1 MGNRTSVLESRHVDL
16 GAGLADWNDMS
27 VAWTYATSNDEE
39 HAAVREA
46 AGLIDLSALRK
57 VHIKGPDAEA
67 AADYLVPRDMKALE
81 SGRAVYSTILNED
94 GGIDDDAIVYRLGA
108 DHFLVVYGTG
118 DCPVQLDKAVAGRNA
133 TWELDDDMHCL
144 SLQGPAALEF
154 LNENCSSDV
163 SDLKYFAQE
172 NTTLFGKDCLLARTG
187 YTGERGYDIF
197 VSADGAGDIWDSI
210 LEKGASRGIKPF
222 SFVCLNTVRIE
233 AGLLFYPF
241 DMSTAHTPFEAGLGW
256 SVAANKEADY
266 IGKAALMARKGN
278 EKVRFV
284 GVLADHPE
292 AVGEP
297 IAGGEQVMNG
307 GDTAIGAMTASL
319 YSNRLKQSIGFALV
333 DAAQADVGTAVTVN
347 GVSAKIVPL
356 PFYDPEKL
364 KPRGLA

>member
-1 MGNRTSVLESRHVDL
+1 MGNRTSVLESRHIDL
-16 GAGLADWNDMS
+16 GAGLADWNDMA

-46 AGLIDLSALRK
+46 AGLIDLSGLRK

-67 AADYLVPRDMKALE
+67 AADYLLPRDMKILE
-81 SGRAVYSTILNED
+81 PGRSVYSTILNDD
-94 GGIDDDAIVYRLGA
+94 GGIDDDAIVYRLEA

-118 DCPVQLDKAVAGRNA
+118 DCPTQLDKAVAGRNA

-144 SLQGPAALEF
+144 SLQGPAALDF
-154 LNENCSSDV
+154 LNENASIDV
-163 SDLKYFAQE
+163 SGLKYFAQE
-172 NTTLFGKDCLLARTG
+172 NTSLFGKDCLLARTG

-197 VSADGAGDIWDSI
+197 ASADVAGHIWDSI

-222 SFVCLNTVRIE
+222 SFVCLNTVRTE

-241 DMSTAHTPFEAGLGW
+241 DMSTDHTPWEAGLGW
-256 SVAANKEADY
+256 SVATKKEADY
-266 IGKAALMARKGN
+266 IGKAAVLAKKGK
-278 EKVRFV
+278 EKIKFV
-284 GVLADHPE
+284 GILADHNE

-297 IAGGEQVMNG
+297 IAGGEKVLNG
-307 GDTAIGAMTASL
+307 GNNEIGVMTACL
-319 YSNRLKQSIGFALV
+319 YSSRLKQSIGFAQIN
-333 DAAQADVGTAVTVN
+333 AANAAEGTAVTIN
-347 GVSAKIVPL
+347 GISGKIVSL